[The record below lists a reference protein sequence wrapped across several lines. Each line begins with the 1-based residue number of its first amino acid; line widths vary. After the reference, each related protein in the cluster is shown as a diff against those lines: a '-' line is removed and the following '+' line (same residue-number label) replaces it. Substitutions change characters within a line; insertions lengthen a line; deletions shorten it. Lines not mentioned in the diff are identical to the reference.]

1 MSEVGEEV
9 AALTQ
14 AELPA
19 EDLEEA
25 SMETVVPR
33 QGNKARVSIEGVKA
47 VVSTRELGEAVAA
60 STQAELPVEDLVEA
74 LMEMVVPRQADK
86 VEVSM
91 EVVKAVV
98 STKEAHSSV
107 QLEDL
112 SALAGL
118 MVELSTPKARASMM
132 MER

>member
-1 MSEVGEEV
+1 MVVSTSEVGEEV

-25 SMETVVPR
+25 
-33 QGNKARVSIEGVKA
+33 
-47 VVSTRELGEAVAA
+47 
-60 STQAELPVEDLVEA
+60 

-91 EVVKAVV
+91 EAALEVVKAVV
-98 STKEAHSSV
+98 STKEAHLSV
-107 QLEDL
+107 QLED
-112 SALAGL
+112 
-118 MVELSTPKARASMM
+118 
-132 MER
+132 

>member
-91 EVVKAVV
+91 EAALEVVKAVV

-118 MVELSTPKARASMM
+118 MVEL
-132 MER
+132 

>member
-1 MSEVGEEV
+1 M
-9 AALTQ
+9 
-14 AELPA
+14 
-19 EDLEEA
+19 EDLGEA

-33 QGNKARVSIEGVKA
+33 QGNKARVSIKVALEGVKA
-47 VVSTRELGEAVAA
+47 VVSTRELGEAVAD
-60 STQAELPVEDLVEA
+60 STLGELPVEDLVEA

-91 EVVKAVV
+91 KVALEVVKAVV
-98 STKEAHSSV
+98 STQEAHSSV

-118 MVELSTPKARASMM
+118 MVEL
-132 MER
+132 

>member
-1 MSEVGEEV
+1 MVVSTSEVGVEV

-19 EDLEEA
+19 EDLE
-25 SMETVVPR
+25 
-33 QGNKARVSIEGVKA
+33 
-47 VVSTRELGEAVAA
+47 
-60 STQAELPVEDLVEA
+60 EA

-91 EVVKAVV
+91 EAALEVVKAVV
-98 STKEAHSSV
+98 STKEAHLSV
-107 QLEDL
+107 QPEDL

-118 MVELSTPKARASMM
+118 MVEL
-132 MER
+132 